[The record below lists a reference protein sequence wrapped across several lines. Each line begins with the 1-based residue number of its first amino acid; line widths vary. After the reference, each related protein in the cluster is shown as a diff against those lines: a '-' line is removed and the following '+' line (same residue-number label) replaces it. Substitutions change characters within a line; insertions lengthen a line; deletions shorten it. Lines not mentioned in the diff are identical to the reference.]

1 MSATQLNSAPRSHSG
16 AISAWRCTLFP
27 PVSSQSQFK
36 ARNERNY
43 LDSTNST
50 RAFSAIRRVLAIVFK
65 KFCQAKSVGAY
76 HPCHHSAVNSH
87 EGWDIIHA
95 CGRTTLFFKNWIF
108 TASVCLIFFGIA
120 CVGEASVP
128 GFHIPMKVIVNVCYC
143 GAKAKKTEPVERHET
158 GSLSDSFEQ
167 CRWRVVMVPCL
178 QKKRTKHGALGI
190 RIFPDMIRMNIGWS
204 WYSQLAFGV
213 SLEPDRPPLIT
224 CCQALWYG
232 LALEAAR
239 NACGASFLPGTGRM
253 WEETGNS

>member
-108 TASVCLIFFGIA
+108 TASVCLILFGIA
-120 CVGEASVP
+120 SVGEASVP

-143 GAKAKKTEPVERHET
+143 GAKAKMTAATRVQTEPVERHET
-158 GSLSDSFEQ
+158 GSLSDSCEQ

-178 QKKRTKHGALGI
+178 QKKGQNTEHWASGY
-190 RIFPDMIRMNIGWS
+190 FQTWSGWS
-204 WYSQLAFGV
+204 SDDHDISSWQATAYHLLS
-213 SLEPDRPPLIT
+213 SPLIRF
-224 CCQALWYG
+224 CAWSS
-232 LALEAAR
+232 A
-239 NACGASFLPGTGRM
+239 
-253 WEETGNS
+253 